1 MNEPFFPLPI
11 PRDPESGLAAVLSRL
26 LRRRARTR
34 RPRSGALEAR
44 AAAAVGLAAL
54 LVVFASAFVGI
65 RFAGRAY
72 PPGALALLRFGVA
85 SIALAGILL
94 ARRRRIPLPAT
105 RDLPGLAASG
115 LFGVTLYHLALNAG
129 ERTVNAALA
138 SLLINTTPIFA
149 ALLASAALRERPRPR
164 TLAGIAIGFAGVAV
178 VSLGGPGGHALDRG
192 ALLVLGAALASAIYY
207 VIEKPYLA
215 RYPALDVTAWG
226 FWWGTALLLPFA
238 GQLAGALG
246 AAPTSATLAVVY
258 LGLFPAALG
267 YVGWSVVL
275 SRMEVA
281 RATTLLYLIP
291 PVAAL
296 LGWALLGEGLG
307 LAAALGGAI
316 TIAGVAL
323 VSAVGTAVPERDRA
337 RHVAQRPFRLVP
349 PAAADRALGER
360 ALAACAAGRVQAPAV
375 HGHDH
380 GLGFGRGVET
390 PSGPFAAVLAAT
402 EPDGDSVGA
411 EAGVFLEL
419 VLARRVTS
427 PERIRNDR
435 TLPLRRP

>member
-1 MNEPFFPLPI
+1 M
-11 PRDPESGLAAVLSRL
+11 RVQS
-26 LRRRARTR
+26 RRR
-34 RPRSGALEAR
+34 R
-44 AAAAVGLAAL
+44 AAAALGVAAL

-85 SIALAGILL
+85 SLALACVLL
-94 ARRRRIPLPAT
+94 ARRGRLPLPAS

-129 ERTVNAALA
+129 EQTVSAALA
-138 SLLINTTPIFA
+138 SLFVNTTPIFA
-149 ALLASAALRERPRPR
+149 ALLAMAALRERPRGR
-164 TLAGIAIGFAGVAV
+164 MLVGIAVGFAGVAV
-178 VSLGGPGGHALDRG
+178 VSLGGAGNLAFGRG

-207 VIEKPYLA
+207 VIQKPYLA

-226 FWWGTALLLPFA
+226 FWSGTALLLPFA
-238 GQLAGALG
+238 GQLAEVLG
-246 AAPTSATLAVVY
+246 EAPASATVAVLY

-281 RATTLLYLIP
+281 RATALFYLIP

-307 LAAALGGAI
+307 FAAALGGAI

-323 VSAVGTAVPERDRA
+323 LSPVRAPVSERERPGHVAERA
-337 RHVAQRPFRLVP
+337 RRFVP
-349 PAAADRALGER
+349 PAAAYRALGER
-360 ALAACAAGRVQAPAV
+360 ALAPRAAGRVQAPAV
-375 HGHDH
+375 DGYDR
-380 GLGFGRGVET
+380 GLGLRGGIEA
-390 PSGPFAAVLAAT
+390 PPGPFAAVVAAS
-402 EPDGDSVGA
+402 ESGGNSVGPA
-411 EAGVFLEL
+411 TGVLFEL
-419 VLARRVTS
+419 VVARRVAG
-427 PERIRNDR
+427 PERVRAHR
-435 TLPLRRP
+435 PVALRRP